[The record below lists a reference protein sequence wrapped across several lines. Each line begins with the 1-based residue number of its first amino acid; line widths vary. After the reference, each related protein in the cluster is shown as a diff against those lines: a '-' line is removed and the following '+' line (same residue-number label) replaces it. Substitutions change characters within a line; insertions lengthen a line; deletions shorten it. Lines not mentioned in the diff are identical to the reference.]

1 MLTDKKET
9 YTVDYP
15 EASHFAE
22 TQASIYW
29 RPDEIKVEKD
39 VQDILVNLSDA
50 EKHGVITVLKLFT
63 LYELNVGNE
72 YWGGVIAKQFPRPD
86 IQRMANAF
94 SFFELNVHAP
104 FYAKINEVLG
114 LATDEFYSSYVEN
127 SILKERIDFIGE
139 YLDQGENG
147 EYPINKLIALATFSL
162 IEGAVLYSSF
172 AYLKHFQACGK
183 NKLINIVRGV
193 DMSVRD
199 EALHSEAGAW
209 LFKTL
214 LQESNL
220 SMSEKALLKYEVN
233 QVVSKIR
240 EHEHQ
245 IVDMIFEKGKIEG
258 ITAHQMK
265 NFVDSRIDL
274 CLSNLGYEKVYKPE
288 YNPVAEWFYTS
299 INAYKFNDF
308 FTGIGREY
316 NRNWDEESFIW
327 KTED

>member
-1 MLTDKKET
+1 MITDKKET

-15 EASHFAE
+15 EAIHFAE

-29 RPDEIKVEKD
+29 RSDEIKVEKD
-39 VQDILVNLSDA
+39 VQDILVNLTEA
-50 EKHGVITVLKLFT
+50 ERHGVITVLKLFT

-114 LATDEFYSSYVEN
+114 LATDEFYSSY
-127 SILKERIDFIGE
+127 IDDSTLRGRME
-139 YLDQGENG
+139 YIDGCLQLSEQDEC
-147 EYPINKLIALATFSL
+147 IKKLIALAAFSM

-209 LFKTL
+209 LFRTL
-214 LQESNL
+214 SQESNL
-220 SMSEKALLKYEVN
+220 SLEDVGVLKIAISNVQET
-233 QVVSKIR
+233 IR
-240 EHEHQ
+240 EHEHK

-288 YNPVAEWFYTS
+288 YNPIAEWFYTS

-316 NRNWDEESFIW
+316 NRNWDEDSFIW
-327 KTED
+327 KTEE

>member
-1 MLTDKKET
+1 MITDKKET

-15 EASHFAE
+15 EAIHFAE

-39 VQDILVNLSDA
+39 VQDILVNLTEA
-50 EKHGVITVLKLFT
+50 ERHGVTTVLKLFT

-114 LATDEFYSSYVEN
+114 LATDEFYSSYVN
-127 SILKERIDFIGE
+127 DPVLQERMEYIDLCLQLSE
-139 YLDQGENG
+139 HNDYTH
-147 EYPINKLIALATFSL
+147 KLIALAAFSM

-199 EALHSEAGAW
+199 EA
-209 LFKTL
+209 
-214 LQESNL
+214 
-220 SMSEKALLKYEVN
+220 
-233 QVVSKIR
+233 VVLI
-240 EHEHQ
+240 
-245 IVDMIFEKGKIEG
+245 
-258 ITAHQMK
+258 
-265 NFVDSRIDL
+265 
-274 CLSNLGYEKVYKPE
+274 YVYL
-288 YNPVAEWFYTS
+288 
-299 INAYKFNDF
+299 I
-308 FTGIGREY
+308 
-316 NRNWDEESFIW
+316 
-327 KTED
+327 

>member
-1 MLTDKKET
+1 MITDKKET

-15 EASHFAE
+15 EAIHFAE

-39 VQDILVNLSDA
+39 VQDILVNLTEA
-50 EKHGVITVLKLFT
+50 ERHGVITVLKLFT

-114 LATDEFYSSYVEN
+114 LATDEFYSSY
-127 SILKERIDFIGE
+127 IDDSTLRGRME
-139 YLDQGENG
+139 YIDGCLQLSEQDEC
-147 EYPINKLIALATFSL
+147 IKKLIALAAFSM

-209 LFKTL
+209 LFRTL
-214 LQESNL
+214 SQESNL
-220 SMSEKALLKYEVN
+220 SLEDVGVLKIAISNVQET
-233 QVVSKIR
+233 IR
-240 EHEHQ
+240 EHEHK

-288 YNPVAEWFYTS
+288 YNPIAEWFYTS

-316 NRNWDEESFIW
+316 NRNWDEDSFIW
-327 KTED
+327 KTEE